1 MTEFS
6 SSSISIDAPLN
17 EVATLISDIPSYPTW
32 STSIKSVEVLTRD
45 DGGRVLSAK
54 LAIEA
59 GPLKDRVTLEYD
71 WSESPAK
78 ISFSMLDA
86 DLLTAMEGAY
96 TLSAIDAESTKVTY
110 ELHVDLSMP
119 IPAIM
124 RKNTEKATIE
134 SVLKQL
140 KSHIES

>member
-1 MTEFS
+1 MTDLS
-6 SSSISIDAPLN
+6 SSSISIDAPLSD
-17 EVATLISDIPSYPTW
+17 VAAVLSDIASYPTW
-32 STSIKSVEVLTRD
+32 STSIKSVEVLTKD
-45 DGGRVLSAK
+45 EIGRASTAK
-54 LAIEA
+54 LAIDA

-96 TLSAIDAESTKVTY
+96 IVSATDADSTEVTY
-110 ELHVDLSMP
+110 ELHVDVSMP

-124 RKNTEKATIE
+124 RKNAEKATIE
-134 SVLKQL
+134 TALRQL
-140 KSHIES
+140 KTHIES